1 MKRPSCVGSKLGR
14 LHCYSGTKLTS
25 SMVST
30 DDRVITKC
38 AGSNN
43 MCLEV
48 TASASTGGLD
58 LNINKLQG
66 QTKRYSSRYREHLNS
81 SLVAMEL

>member
-1 MKRPSCVGSKLGR
+1 
-14 LHCYSGTKLTS
+14 
-25 SMVST
+25 MVNT

-58 LNINKLQG
+58 LNINKLQREI
-66 QTKRYSSRYREHLNS
+66 KRYFFRYRDHQGSYINLFYCRINRP
-81 SLVAMEL
+81 